1 MNGHAGCGCGGAC
14 PPAASGAAC
23 SRATAP
29 SGDGPILFLLPYPS
43 LSGLEL
49 FCLRFAVDLQNRG
62 IPVAVAA
69 PEGGLIAEQ
78 CRIRELPFRSLPEL
92 RRIDP
97 AAVKRLCDILGG
109 CGTGPAARA
118 VVAFRTQAMYPV
130 HLARLMMRLHAP
142 LFLFYR
148 IGAGNYHR
156 RDPLHRVLFRHVAA
170 VVPNADHVANKIIK
184 YWAISHDKV
193 VCIRSGVD
201 TDRYRPDE
209 GRREALR
216 ASLGLPE
223 NALLIGNAGRI
234 HPEKG
239 SEILID
245 AVFGPGGASAGRSDI
260 HLAYVGRE
268 YQPGYADHLRNRAAG
283 LGAADRFHILPF
295 RNDIEAVHPG
305 FDLFALAVTSHETYA
320 YTALEA
326 MACGVPAIVPA
337 IGGMSEMF
345 ADGAE
350 GFFFRHRDTSSL
362 RETLLRA
369 VSLPAADRLNMGRAA
384 RERILRT
391 AGWDAMM
398 DRYIDLFA
406 RCRVPMSPGD
416 VPYNVNNECR

>member
-1 MNGHAGCGCGGAC
+1 MSRHAGCGCDGAC
-14 PPAASGAAC
+14 PPAASGVAC
-23 SRATAP
+23 SPAKSP
-29 SGDGPILFLLPYPS
+29 CGDGPVLFLLPYPS

-49 FCLRFAVDLQNRG
+49 FCLRFAADLQKRG

-78 CRIRELPFRSLPEL
+78 CRIRELPCRNLPEL

-109 CGTGPAARA
+109 GGVGPAARA

-170 VVPNADHVANKIIK
+170 VVPNADHVANKIMK
-184 YWAISHDKV
+184 YWSISHDKV

-201 TDRYRPDE
+201 TERYRPDE
-209 GRREALR
+209 CRRNTLR
-216 ASLGLPE
+216 ASLGLSE

-239 SEILID
+239 SEVLID
-245 AVFGPGGASAGRSDI
+245 AVFGAGGASAGRADI

-268 YQPGYADHLRNRAAG
+268 YQPGYADHLRRHAAG
-283 LGAADRFHILPF
+283 FGAADRFHIIPF

-326 MACGVPAIVPA
+326 MACGIPAIVPA

-350 GFFFRHRDTSSL
+350 GFFFRHRDTASL
-362 RETLLRA
+362 KETLLKA
-369 VSLPAADRLNMGRAA
+369 VSLPAGERLEMGRAA
-384 RERILRT
+384 RRRIIET

-398 DRYIDLFA
+398 TRYLALFA
-406 RCRVPMSPGD
+406 HCRVPLPGT
-416 VPYNVNNECR
+416 RGT

>member
-1 MNGHAGCGCGGAC
+1 MRVGCGCGGAC
-14 PPAASGAAC
+14 SPAPGAAC
-23 SRATAP
+23 PPVNSAD
-29 SGDGPILFLLPYPS
+29 SDGPILFLLPYPS

-49 FCLRFAVDLQNRG
+49 FCLRFAADLQMRG

-78 CRIRELPFRSLPEL
+78 CRTRDLPFRNLPEL
-92 RRIDP
+92 RRVDP
-97 AAVKRLCDILGG
+97 AAVKRLCGILGG
-109 CGTGPAARA
+109 SGAGPAARA

-130 HLARLMMRLHAP
+130 HLARLVMRQHVP

-156 RDPLHRVLFRHVAA
+156 RDPLHRILFRHVAA

-193 VCIRSGVD
+193 VCIHSGVD

-209 GRREALR
+209 SRRSALR

-245 AVFGPGGASAGRSDI
+245 AVFGSDGASAGRSDI

-268 YQPGYADHLRNRAAG
+268 YQAGYADSLRKRAAG
-283 LGAADRFHILPF
+283 LGAANRFHILPF

-345 ADGAE
+345 AEGVE
-350 GFFFRHRDTSSL
+350 GFFFRHRDASSL
-362 RETLLRA
+362 RKTLLRA
-369 VSLPAADRLNMGRAA
+369 VSLPAADRLKMGRAA
-384 RERILRT
+384 RGRILQT
-391 AGWDAMM
+391 SGWDAMM
-398 DRYIDLFA
+398 DRYIDLFV
-406 RCRVPMSPGD
+406 RCRVQMSPSRG
-416 VPYNVNNECR
+416 